1 MNKMT
6 PAAIENDKSLG
17 TPLIKVHEI
26 YLDHEFNCRGRI
38 SILDCLDLAKDI
50 AVRGLQSP
58 IQVRPLRPEPKAL
71 LPSEKAV
78 IARGFKYKVIAGH
91 RRLTAYKANEA
102 EFIPATV
109 KDAYIS
115 LFDEHDLNAIEN
127 LQREELNFEQE
138 AHAIRHYV
146 TAGWARND
154 IAGRVNKSPGWVQ
167 LRMILLNMPKE
178 IQELAGQG
186 YIRST
191 DMNEMNKFKEDR
203 ASLLRMAGELRDMR
217 RSGIKGAMA
226 KVKQKEKYTSSKV
239 RTKTELIDLLTSL
252 QKHCRQV
259 DAETIVAARDIFSL
273 QGNSALTRILAW
285 AAGEISVGELHD
297 SLRDFF
303 EMFAHEYLPP
313 EYALTDA
320 ELVTEVK
327 V

>member
-6 PAAIENDKSLG
+6 AEALKNDQELG

-58 IQVRPLRPEPKAL
+58 IQVRPLRESQRGV
-71 LPSEKAV
+71 LPSEQSV
-78 IARGFKYKVIAGH
+78 IARGYKYKVIAGH

-102 EFIPATV
+102 ELIPATV

-115 LFDEHDLNAIEN
+115 IFDEHDLNAIEN

-146 TAGWARND
+146 IAGWARND
-154 IAGRVNKSPGWVQ
+154 IANRVNKSPGWVQ

-217 RSGIKGAMA
+217 RSGVKGAMA
-226 KVKQKEKYTSSKV
+226 KVKQREKQSS
-239 RTKTELIDLLTSL
+239 TKIRGKMELIELLTSL

-259 DAETIVAARDIFSL
+259 DPEALVKARDIFSL
-273 QGNSALTRILAW
+273 QGNSAITRILAW
-285 AAGEISVGELHD
+285 AAGEISVGELHE

-313 EYALTDA
+313 EYALTDN
-320 ELVTEVK
+320 EIDTEVR